1 MDINLRRISMPISSI
16 VKDYLVSGSDLL
28 TIYRQW
34 KGERENGISISGRL

>member
-1 MDINLRRISMPISSI
+1 MPTSSI

-34 KGERENGISISGRL
+34 IYYHEIVKGGSESNGTNIICDL